1 MQFFYDGQ
9 VRRYITQV
17 IRVFSNFTVKYGD
30 GTLHQVPVMYG
41 DADRQAASIIRQN
54 SENAVNSVPRI
65 SVYVSSLA
73 LDRDRL
79 ADSSYVGKLNVRER
93 DVNSDGKYTN
103 AQGRNYT
110 VERIMP
116 TPFKLDLKVDIWSSS
131 TEQKLQILEQIL
143 VLFNPSLELQTTDNY
158 IDWTSLTVLNLK
170 DINWSSRSVPV
181 GNDTPIEVGTL
192 TLDTPI
198 WISPPVKVK
207 HLGVITKIITSL
219 YNTNSNYPAGYLDGL
234 GVDPELQSD
243 ASSPNLSNLLATET
257 TTISGFKIQVYDGQV
272 RLLTVN
278 SGVVPI
284 GNTLDI
290 TVPTNSVEDWNMVF
304 DQYPGQYAAG
314 SSMIYLQQPNG
325 TYVIGTVAVNPL
337 DSTILQVN
345 WNADTL
351 TSNTGIDSNG
361 LLDTDHAYNAAGSYR
376 PNSPGTFDAI
386 VNPQTYNPETLAP
399 GTRLLIIEDIGSTE
413 NMISMPP
420 PQNYIG
426 ARAWKNQD
434 GSDLIAKA
442 NDIIEWTGNAWHVI
456 FNAAQEHDT
465 MVWQTNIYTGV
476 QYLWNGVSWVKSFEG
491 EYTAAQ
497 WKIVL

>member
-1 MQFFYDGQ
+1 
-9 VRRYITQV
+9 
-17 IRVFSNFTVKYGD
+17 
-30 GTLHQVPVMYG
+30 MYG
-41 DADRQAASIIRQN
+41 DADRQAAAIIRQN

-65 SVYVSSLA
+65 SVYVSALA

-79 ADSSYVGKLNVRER
+79 ADSSYVGKLNFRER
-93 DVNSDGKYTN
+93 GLNADGTAYTT

-131 TEQKLQILEQIL
+131 TEQKLQIMEQIL

-170 DINWSSRSVPV
+170 DLNWSSRQVPV

-207 HLGVITKIITSL
+207 HLGVITKIITNV
-219 YNTNSNYPAGYLDGL
+219 YNTSSNYPAGYLDGL
-234 GVDPELQSD
+234 GTDPALQTD
-243 ASSPNLSNLLATET
+243 GSSSSLSSLLSTET
-257 TTISGFKIQVYDGQV
+257 TTITGYKIQVYNNQVLLLNSNDGV
-272 RLLTVN
+272 T
-278 SGVVPI
+278 PI

-290 TVPTNSVEDWNMVF
+290 TIPTGAAQDWQQLF
-304 DQYPGQYAAG
+304 DQYPGQYTAD
-314 SSMIYLQQPNG
+314 SSMLYLLQPNG
-325 TYVIGTVAVNPL
+325 TYVMGTIAVNSL
-337 DSTILQVN
+337 DNNILQVH
-345 WNADTL
+345 WNPDTL
-351 TSNTGIDSNG
+351 TSNTGIDSAG
-361 LLDTDHAYNAAGSYR
+361 LFDTDPGYNAAGSYR

-386 VNPQTYNPETLAP
+386 VNPLTYNPGTPAI
-399 GTRLLIIEDIGSTE
+399 GTRLLIIEDIGSVE
-413 NMISMPP
+413 NTAP
-420 PQNYIG
+420 
-426 ARAWKNQD
+426 ATAWGPLVAN
-434 GSDLIAKA
+434 A
-442 NDIIEWTGNAWHVI
+442 NDIIEWTGSAWHVI
-456 FNAAQEHDT
+456 FNSAHESDT

>member
-1 MQFFYDGQ
+1 MQFYYDGQ
-9 VRRYITQV
+9 IRRYITQV

-30 GTLHQVPVMYG
+30 GTLHQIPVMYG
-41 DADRQAASIIRQN
+41 DADRQAAAIIRQN

-65 SVYVSSLA
+65 SVYVSALA

-79 ADSSYVGKLNVRER
+79 ADSSYVGKINVRER
-93 DVNSDGKYTN
+93 DVNSGAYTT

-170 DINWSSRSVPV
+170 DINWSSRQVPV
-181 GNDTPIEVGTL
+181 GNDTPIEVGTM

-207 HLGVITKIITSL
+207 HLGVITKIITSV

-234 GVDPELQSD
+234 GVDPALQTD
-243 ASSPNLSNLLATET
+243 AGSPTLSSLIATET
-257 TTISGFKIQVYDGQV
+257 TTISGFKIQVYDSQV
-272 RLLTVN
+272 KLLTAN

-284 GNTLDI
+284 GNTIDI
-290 TVPTNSVEDWNMVF
+290 TTPTNVVQDWNLVF
-304 DQYPGQYAAG
+304 DQYPGQYTAD
-314 SSMIYLQQPNG
+314 SSTLYLLQPNN
-325 TYVIGTVAVNPL
+325 TYVMGTIAINPL
-337 DSTILQVN
+337 DPTKLQVH
-345 WNADTL
+345 WNPDTL
-351 TSNTGIDSNG
+351 TANTGIDSTG
-361 LLDTDHAYNAAGSYR
+361 LLDTDSGYSAAGSYR

-386 VNPQTYNPETLAP
+386 VNPLTYNPEVPAV
-399 GTRLLIIEDIGSTE
+399 GTRLLIIEDIGSPE
-413 NMISMPP
+413 NDVPAVAWGP
-420 PQNYIG
+420 LV
-426 ARAWKNQD
+426 AR
-434 GSDLIAKA
+434 A
-442 NDIIEWTGNAWHVI
+442 NDIIEWTGTQWNVI
-456 FNAAQEHDT
+456 FNSAQESDT